1 MVAAGPGQATSIA
14 GALRT
19 SAVLPVK
26 SFARAKQRLGG
37 ALGADVRRELAQ
49 AMVGDVLSGLDAID
63 GLEAILVV
71 TAEPWAAEAAREAGA
86 FVVPDPDEHGQS
98 PAAARGIVAAVAR
111 GAERVLLVPGDCP
124 LIDAGEVE
132 RLLAAAP
139 AGPSVLVVP
148 DRHGTGTN
156 GLLLTPP
163 GVIAPAFGEGSF
175 ARHVARTQAA
185 GAALRIAEA
194 PSLALDVD
202 TPEDLA
208 AVRAVL
214 DGAPDR
220 APRTRA
226 ALERLVS
233 LAG

>member
-1 MVAAGPGQATSIA
+1 M
-14 GALRT
+14 
-19 SAVLPVK
+19 K

-37 ALGADVRRELAQ
+37 ALAADVRRELAR

-63 GLEAILVV
+63 GLEAVFVV
-71 TAEPWAAEAAREAGA
+71 TAEPWAAEAAADAGA
-86 FVVPDPDEHGQS
+86 VVVADPDEHGQS
-98 PAAARGIVAAVAR
+98 AAAARGIAAAVAR

-124 LIDAGEVE
+124 LIDAGELE

-139 AGPSVLVVP
+139 AGPSVVIVP

-156 GLLLTPP
+156 GLLLSPP
-163 GVIAPAFGEGSF
+163 AVIAPAFGEGSF
-175 ARHVARTQAA
+175 ARHVTLGEAA
-185 GAALRIAEA
+185 SAELRVAEA
-194 PSLALDVD
+194 PSLELDVD

-226 ALERLVS
+226 ALERLVP
-233 LAG
+233 LAR